1 LKYTKDFIDTFKNG
15 NVESFNQV
23 FKDFIDPLYQFC
35 YFRLNSK
42 EDAEDLVEEIFTKIF
57 KNMCNFDDS
66 KSSIKTWIY
75 SIARNSLI
83 DFIRTKKDQNLELTD
98 HIEDD
103 QININLEANLA
114 MNAQT
119 LKLAFQKLNES
130 ERQLVEMRFI
140 SDMSYDE
147 ISQVMGKNSGALRV
161 SMTRTLSKLKQIF
174 KDMGIS
180 ESNI

>member
-1 LKYTKDFIDTFKNG
+1 
-15 NVESFNQV
+15 
-23 FKDFIDPLYQFC
+23 
-35 YFRLNSK
+35 
-42 EDAEDLVEEIFTKIF
+42 
-57 KNMCNFDDS
+57 M
-66 KSSIKTWIY
+66 
-75 SIARNSLI
+75 
-83 DFIRTKKDQNLELTD
+83 RTKKDQNIELTD

-103 QININLEANLA
+103 QININLQANLA

-119 LKLAFQKLNES
+119 LNLAFQKLNES

-147 ISQVMGKNSGALRV
+147 ISQVTGRNSGALRV

-174 KDMGIS
+174 KDMGIT